1 VSSNVPVVAVI
12 GRTNVGKSSLCNA
25 ILGYRSAI
33 VDDTPG
39 VTRDRQA
46 FMVNRYEFPFWLV
59 DTGGVVGDEDKEM
72 EPLVRDQAEI
82 AIKEADI
89 ILCVFDGISGP
100 QESDREV
107 VRLLRGSGKRILYV
121 VNKCEKQETKDA
133 SVEFYGLGI
142 DEPFLVSAAHRQGI
156 GALVARIKD
165 EAIALGKLKEGT
177 VRADKGIRVSL
188 VGKPNVGKSTLVN
201 TLLGKKRVV
210 VANKPG
216 TTRDSIEVSV
226 MRDGQLFTVID
237 TAGLRRKA
245 NIEDGTVERYSS
257 LRTTKSIAGSDVVV
271 LILDA
276 TEGIP
281 SDQDKKIAT
290 LAHEKG
296 KGLIIVLNKWDIVEE
311 KSTKAFEAAVRDAFK
326 FAHYAPILFVSALT
340 GKNCPNILDLA
351 KEVYESRMARLPTA
365 KLNRTIEAA
374 LRKVPPPVYRASP
387 IKFFFSTQI
396 GVSPPTIVIFC
407 NYPKGVSPQY
417 QRYLLKAIR
426 DEFPLK
432 GTEIRVL
439 FRKKSEK
446 GAQKEKANEVEE
458 IEYERFDS

>member
-1 VSSNVPVVAVI
+1 MSVPVVAVI

-25 ILGYRSAI
+25 ILGFRTAI

-59 DTGGVVGDEDKEM
+59 DTGGVIGDEDAEM

-82 AIKEADI
+82 AISEADI
-89 ILCVFDGISGP
+89 ILCVFDGINGP

-107 VRLLRGSGKRILYV
+107 VRLLRNSGKKILYV
-121 VNKCEKQETKDA
+121 INKCEKKETKDS
-133 SVEFYGLGI
+133 SVEFFGLGI
-142 DEPFLVSAAHRQGI
+142 DEPFLVSAAHRQGV
-156 GALVARIKD
+156 GELVARIKD
-165 EAIALGKLKEGT
+165 EAVAIGKFKEGL
-177 VRADKGIRVSL
+177 VRADKGIRISL

-210 VANKPG
+210 VADKPG

-226 MRDGQLFTVID
+226 IREGQLYTIID
-237 TAGLRRKA
+237 TAGLRRKS
-245 NIEDGTVERYSS
+245 NIEEGSVERYSS

-271 LILDA
+271 LLLDA

-290 LAHEKG
+290 LAHDKG

-311 KSTKAFEAAVRDAFK
+311 KSTKAFESAVRDAFK
-326 FAHYAPILFVSALT
+326 FAPYAPILFVSALT
-340 GKNCPNILDLA
+340 GKKCPNILDLA
-351 KEVYESRMARLPTA
+351 KEVYEARETRLPTA
-365 KLNRTIEAA
+365 RLNRTIESAV
-374 LRKVPPPVYRASP
+374 LKVPPPVYRTTP
-387 IKFFFSTQI
+387 IKFFFATQI
-396 GVSPPTIVIFC
+396 GVAPPTIVIFC
-407 NYPKGVSPQY
+407 NHPKGVSAQY
-417 QRYLLKAIR
+417 ERYLLKAIR
-426 DEFPLK
+426 EEFPLT
-432 GTEIRVL
+432 GTEIRVV

-446 GAQKEKANEVEE
+446 GASKEKHEE
-458 IEYERFDS
+458 EEGIEYERFDS